1 MYVLVW
7 MMGIAIVMPSIYV
20 MSVSGE
26 NSLMLLVMRSQKR
39 RDLSKRK
46 GYHGLIA
53 QTVGALSLG
62 LFS

>member
-1 MYVLVW
+1 
-7 MMGIAIVMPSIYV
+7 
-20 MSVSGE
+20 
-26 NSLMLLVMRSQKR
+26 LLVMRSQKR

-62 LFS
+62 LFN